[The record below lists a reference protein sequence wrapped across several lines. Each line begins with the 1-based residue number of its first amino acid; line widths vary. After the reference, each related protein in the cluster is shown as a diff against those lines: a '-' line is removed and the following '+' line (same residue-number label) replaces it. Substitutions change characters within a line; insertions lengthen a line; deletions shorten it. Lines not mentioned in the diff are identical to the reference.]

1 MAAEFI
7 YERAPYPSCHA
18 STIVESQPGK
28 FLAAWFGGSREGAD
42 DVAIWLSRY
51 DGRWSEPEKVAD
63 ERGKPCW
70 NPVLFRERKSGEIQL
85 YYKAGPSPQTWSGFC
100 RTSADGGKTFGEPRI
115 LPAGLLG
122 PIKNKP
128 VQLEDG
134 VILAPTSVE
143 SYRNWACWVERSA
156 DGGKSWT
163 KHGPIFHPEHADGI
177 IQPSILRDFRRF
189 AFSAGPQHASDRADL
204 PFAQPRRRFD
214 LEPGRSRRG
223 IAEPEFGHRRR
234 HIGRWPPGVGLQPDA
249 HRSFAAGACPG
260 RSRRPRIQDG
270 AHAGIRTGRILV
282 SRRHPGLGRQ
292 RADHL
297 HVETPENSSPVV
309 HAGRAGPSRLI
320 R

>member
-42 DVAIWLSRY
+42 DVAIWLARY
-51 DGRWSEPEKVAD
+51 DGRWSEPEKIAE

-100 RTSADGGKTFGEPRI
+100 RTSADDGKTFGEPRI

-156 DGGKSWT
+156 DGGRSWT
-163 KHGPIFHPEHADGI
+163 KHGPIFHLEHADGI
-177 IQPSILRDFRRF
+177 IQPSILR
-189 AFSAGPQHASDRADL
+189 ASDGSLFLLARSTRRIGQICRAHSRDGGLTWSAAEAVEAL
-204 PFAQPRRRFD
+204 PNPNSGIDAVTLAD
-214 LEPGRSRRG
+214 GRQ
-223 IAEPEFGHRRR
+223 ALVYNPT
-234 HIGRWPPGVGLQPDA
+234 HIGRSPLALALGDPDGREFKTVRTLESEPGEYSYPAVIQASDGSVQITYTWKRQKIRRQWFTLEELA
-249 HRSFAAGACPG
+249 HPA
-260 RSRRPRIQDG
+260 
-270 AHAGIRTGRILV
+270 
-282 SRRHPGLGRQ
+282 
-292 RADHL
+292 
-297 HVETPENSSPVV
+297 
-309 HAGRAGPSRLI
+309 
-320 R
+320 